1 MPLKHQYFQSLLRND
16 MIIRLLI
23 TYNNKL
29 EQITNQSVFKNL
41 FKLLGV
47 PIINVEGFFFMK
59 FMFNIIFLIEYNQ
72 LTHHKFL

>member
-47 PIINVEGFFFMK
+47 PIINVEGFFS
-59 FMFNIIFLIEYNQ
+59 
-72 LTHHKFL
+72 

>member
-47 PIINVEGFFFMK
+47 PIINVEGFFFHE
-59 FMFNIIFLIEYNQ
+59 IYV
-72 LTHHKFL
+72 